1 VRRRYGGRDDFFGI
15 DSLSRGRTFNS
26 LGREKSCRYQST
38 PVFALF
44 NVNPNPSLHVRFKF
58 IRENLMYKESICLK
72 AWRIQTKLFALV
84 FVFLAGVHSSFAQ
97 SDSAVLLPGL
107 GQHHHTIST
116 KNPEA
121 QRFFDQGLT
130 LVFGFNHEEAA
141 RAFRRASELD
151 PQSAMAF
158 WGIALALGPCINL
171 MDVDPPHEKAA
182 HEAVQNALLLAPS
195 ATQKERDYIQALA
208 KRYSADPK
216 VDLGKLDAEY
226 ANAMRELSKRNPD
239 DLDAATLY
247 AESLMDLHPWK
258 LWSLDGRPTEGT
270 EEIVAVLESVLR
282 RDPNHLGANH
292 YYIHATE
299 ASRHPEWALASA
311 RRLEALAPAA
321 GHLVHMPAHTYMRVG
336 DYSAAAHSNEAAA
349 NADRVY
355 LRDSGTT
362 DSMYDMM
369 YYCHNLHF
377 LAAAYSMA
385 GDFGHAKQAADEL
398 VAHVGPMLH
407 DMPIAEV
414 YAPYSIFVLV
424 RFHRWDEVL
433 KLPPPNP
440 SLAMTT
446 AFWHFARGSAFAA
459 KGQIAKAEAERTI
472 LETARKERPADQEFS
487 FFFNKAQTFLE
498 LAENV
503 LDARIAAA
511 KGDHEQAIKYWEKA
525 VEIEDKLYYGEPPE
539 WFYPVRE
546 SLGAALLLNGQAD
559 RAEAVFRADLE
570 QYPRNPRSLFGLLKS
585 LEAKKSANVGE
596 VRREFEAAW
605 KNADVALELG
615 DL

>member
-1 VRRRYGGRDDFFGI
+1 
-15 DSLSRGRTFNS
+15 
-26 LGREKSCRYQST
+26 
-38 PVFALF
+38 
-44 NVNPNPSLHVRFKF
+44 
-58 IRENLMYKESICLK
+58 M
-72 AWRIQTKLFALV
+72 KLLAPV
-84 FVFLAGVHSSFAQ
+84 FVFLAAVCFLFAQ
-97 SDSAVLLPGL
+97 SKSPVLMAGL

-116 KNPEA
+116 KKPEA

-130 LVFGFNHEEAA
+130 LVFAFNHEEAA
-141 RAFRRASELD
+141 RVFRRASELD

-158 WGIALALGPCINL
+158 WGVALALGPCINL
-171 MDVDPPHEKAA
+171 DVDLPHEKAA
-182 HEAVQNALLLAPS
+182 YEAVQKALLLAPG
-195 ATQKERDYIQALA
+195 ATEGERAYIQALA
-208 KRYSADPK
+208 KRYSSDPK
-216 VDLGKLDAEY
+216 ADLRKLDAEY
-226 ANAMRELSKRNPD
+226 ASAMRELSKRYPD

-292 YYIHATE
+292 YYVHATE
-299 ASRHPEWALASA
+299 ASPHPEWALASA
-311 RRLEALAPAA
+311 RRLETLAPTA

-336 DYSAAAHSNEAAA
+336 DYSAAAQSNAAGA
-349 NADRVY
+349 DADRIY
-355 LRDSGTT
+355 LRENGTT
-362 DSMYDMM
+362 GNMYDMM

-377 LAAAYSMA
+377 LAASYSMG
-385 GDFGHAKQAADEL
+385 GDFTHAKKAADEL

-407 DMPIAEV
+407 DMPMAEV
-414 YAPYSIFVLV
+414 YVPTPIFVFV

-433 KLPPPNP
+433 KLPPPSS

-459 KGQIAKAEAERTI
+459 RGQIAMAQAEQRV
-472 LETARKERPADQEFS
+472 LETARQEMPAEAEFS
-487 FFFNKAQTFLE
+487 FFSNKARNSLD

-511 KGDHEQAIKYWEKA
+511 KGDHERAIKYWEKA
-525 VEIEDKLYYGEPPE
+525 VEIEDRLNYGEPPE

-546 SLGAALLLNGQAD
+546 SLGGALLLNGQAD

-570 QYPRNPRSLFGLLKS
+570 QYPRNPRSLFGLLRT
-585 LEAKKSANVGE
+585 LEAHETSADVEG
-596 VRREFEAAW
+596 VQREFKAAW
-605 KNADVALELG
+605 KNADVPLELG